1 MNLPNPRPPPCD
13 REQDLGVGRSVRKND
28 VRAPDDPPLEPE
40 RPEKNRQL
48 RVLHDEELGLP
59 PAVEVR
65 MCEGHRLDRVRPL
78 GTRTPGVVRSKPVI
92 VAKPAPRRRL
102 RVGARVERG
111 VPLVVVGEMPALA
124 VRTDNLK
131 TLAERGQRICPAAI
145 RRV

>member
-1 MNLPNPRPPPCD
+1 MDFPNFLPPPRD
-13 REQDLGVGRSVRKND
+13 REQDLGVGRSVRKNH

-48 RVLHDEELGLP
+48 RVLHEQLGLP
-59 PAVEVR
+59 PAVKVR

-78 GTRTPGVVRSKPVI
+78 GTRTPGVVRSKPIV

-102 RVGARVERG
+102 RVGACVERG

-131 TLAERGQRICPAAI
+131 TLAERGQRICPAG
-145 RRV
+145 RRR